1 MVENRVL
8 RGVFVL
14 KREEVTGGGENC
26 IMKSSKICVH
36 HQILSRGGLVST
48 LMGYK
53 LQGIRFLA
61 GQRDLSVFVTHRRA
75 LASSQPPIEWVPG
88 AEWPTR
94 ESDLSPSSSVEVQN

>member
-36 HQILSRGGLVST
+36 HQILSRGSLAST
-48 LMGYK
+48 LMAINCRGFDSW
-53 LQGIRFLA
+53 QGKEICLF
-61 GQRDLSVFVTHRRA
+61 S
-75 LASSQPPIEWVPG
+75 
-88 AEWPTR
+88 
-94 ESDLSPSSSVEVQN
+94 